1 MAHEILLLKRS
12 AKSGGGRDRGVLELR
27 DVYIEGGLHRQSLS
41 NINLFKSGLSGRT
54 PVRDGQLGAA
64 GIERRGVLGS
74 PSASRGS

>member
-12 AKSGGGRDRGVLELR
+12 ASRGGGDRGVLELR
-27 DVYIEGGLHRQSLS
+27 NIYTEGGPHVQSLS
-41 NINLFKSGLSGRT
+41 NITLFKSGLSGRT
-54 PVRDGQLGAA
+54 PVRDAQLEAA